1 MTHPQGFHHHF
12 GLSDEQFATFQDQGN
27 GTFIATQG
35 FNFVHAVLT
44 TNDHP
49 TTIATIAAAQHPVQA
64 GSAGELWRTC
74 TGCPINSNPCA
85 VSNCTNIN
93 HSCSVNPQHAG
104 ATAHV
109 YLDHEIEYMVL
120 MPTCCGN
127 NNHWQCH
134 NNNTNFP
141 LAGQE
146 ANILQARP
154 GTPVMFIQIE
164 RNTAGRKGGKA
175 RGKGEG
181 GSFGTPFDHD
191 GGDGNS
197 NAGDTH

>member
-1 MTHPQGFHHHF
+1 
-12 GLSDEQFATFQDQGN
+12 
-27 GTFIATQG
+27 
-35 FNFVHAVLT
+35 
-44 TNDHP
+44 
-49 TTIATIAAAQHPVQA
+49 
-64 GSAGELWRTC
+64 
-74 TGCPINSNPCA
+74 
-85 VSNCTNIN
+85 
-93 HSCSVNPQHAG
+93 
-104 ATAHV
+104 
-109 YLDHEIEYMVL
+109 

-146 ANILQARP
+146 ANVLQARP
-154 GTPVMFIQIE
+154 STPVMFIQIE

-175 RGKGEG
+175 RGKEG

-197 NAGDTH
+197 NAGDAH

>member
-1 MTHPQGFHHHF
+1 
-12 GLSDEQFATFQDQGN
+12 
-27 GTFIATQG
+27 
-35 FNFVHAVLT
+35 
-44 TNDHP
+44 
-49 TTIATIAAAQHPVQA
+49 
-64 GSAGELWRTC
+64 
-74 TGCPINSNPCA
+74 
-85 VSNCTNIN
+85 
-93 HSCSVNPQHAG
+93 
-104 ATAHV
+104 
-109 YLDHEIEYMVL
+109 MVL

-146 ANILQARP
+146 ANVLQARP

-191 GGDGNS
+191 GVDGNS
-197 NAGDTH
+197 NAGDAH